1 MPVVYNGKCWGDL
14 EVLVVKGNKPALMG
28 RDWLQVVKLNWPKI
42 WGGTDV
48 HRVNEFSEKSSQ
60 IVPDLDKCPKEL
72 QKLVKDNAKLF
83 TSKGSGIKQFKAR
96 LQVKEG
102 VYPVYEKY
110 RPVPYA
116 EVEKVE
122 EAYKSLMYEDIVVPI
137 EHLEWAS
144 PVVCVSKPQGG
155 KRICGD
161 YKAVNLCIED
171 YGYKLPTV
179 QDLLAKLAQH
189 GTTPSLYSVIDLK
202 FAFNQLF
209 LDEASSKL
217 LVLNTHKGLL
227 APKRLCFGVKTAPLI
242 FQSVMDQILAGLDHV
257 FCFIDDVCICT
268 DGDPQEHLN
277 VLKSCF

>member
-1 MPVVYNGKCWGDL
+1 MPVVYHGKCWGDL

-48 HRVNEFSEKSSQ
+48 HKVNEFSEKSSQ

-72 QKLVKDNAKLF
+72 QKLVQDNAKLF

-102 VYPVYEKY
+102 VYPVYQKY

-137 EHLEWAS
+137 EHSEWAS

-171 YGYKLPTV
+171 YG
-179 QDLLAKLAQH
+179 
-189 GTTPSLYSVIDLK
+189 
-202 FAFNQLF
+202 
-209 LDEASSKL
+209 
-217 LVLNTHKGLL
+217 
-227 APKRLCFGVKTAPLI
+227 
-242 FQSVMDQILAGLDHV
+242 
-257 FCFIDDVCICT
+257 
-268 DGDPQEHLN
+268 
-277 VLKSCF
+277 